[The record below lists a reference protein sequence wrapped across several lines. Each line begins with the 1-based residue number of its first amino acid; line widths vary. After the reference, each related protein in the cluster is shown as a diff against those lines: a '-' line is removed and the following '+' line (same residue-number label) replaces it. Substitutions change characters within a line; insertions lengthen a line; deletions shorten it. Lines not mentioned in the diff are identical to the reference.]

1 MIGDGVAPVMPA
13 MCAESS
19 GTSTSSW
26 FSIIHRYFV
35 INLVATES
43 IPKHGMKI
51 IVEFTKVFKSVMTW
65 AF

>member
-1 MIGDGVAPVMPA
+1 M
-13 MCAESS
+13 
-19 GTSTSSW
+19 
-26 FSIIHRYFV
+26 